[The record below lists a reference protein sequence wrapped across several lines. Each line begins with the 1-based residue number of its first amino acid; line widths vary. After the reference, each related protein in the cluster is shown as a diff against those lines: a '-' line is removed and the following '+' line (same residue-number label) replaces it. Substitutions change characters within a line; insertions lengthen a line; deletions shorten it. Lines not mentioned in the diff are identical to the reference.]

1 MSKRKVTT
9 VTTRTTI
16 TSKRLKGFSL
26 GPIITSDP
34 WNTYGAPFLTF
45 QDIMVMHRV
54 CTSWRKLPFPMYMH
68 VTMNDPD
75 YLVVVRKYAK
85 RFQRDGCK
93 LSIHINYESNS
104 RHEYVYPMLDF
115 SDTLGVC
122 VDALSLSWI
131 SGYHKGIVN
140 LLCISETLTSLR
152 HLSVSGMIIEYF
164 NEVNKLSLTSL
175 IIHGCSF
182 LSVDERAIN
191 STTIETLD
199 IQTDMNIP
207 WNSKLPN
214 LRALTI
220 GYGEFI
226 VSDEQPEWKATSLEF
241 LDVSRMPSLAPWSR
255 ILSRMPNLKELKLP
269 TNDHRLIVDELSL
282 LCPKLERLQIP
293 PWDYHTCW
301 GNIPS
306 FPKTIVQDRSGFICY
321 SM

>member
-1 MSKRKVTT
+1 MSKRKATT
-9 VTTRTTI
+9 TTL

-34 WNTYGAPFLTF
+34 WNTHGAQFLTF
-45 QDIMVMHRV
+45 QDIMVMHLV
-54 CTSWRKLPFPMYMH
+54 CKSWRALPFPMYMH
-68 VTMNDPD
+68 VTMNDPN
-75 YLVVVRKYAK
+75 YLDVVRKYAK
-85 RFQRDGCK
+85 RFQRDECK
-93 LSIHINYESNS
+93 LSIHIDYESNS
-104 RHEYVYPMLDF
+104 RHECEFPMLDF
-115 SDTLGVC
+115 SDTLGAC
-122 VDALSLSWI
+122 VDALSLSWS
-131 SGYHKGIVN
+131 SGYHKGLVS
-140 LLCISETLTSLR
+140 LLRISETLTSLR
-152 HLSVSGMIIEYF
+152 HLSISGMFIEYV
-164 NEVNKLSLTSL
+164 NEVNKLPLTSL
-175 IIHGCSF
+175 TIHGCSF
-182 LSVDERAIN
+182 LSVEERAIN

-199 IQTDMNIP
+199 IQTDMNLP

-269 TNDHRLIVDELSL
+269 TNDPRLIVNELSL

-301 GNIPS
+301 GDPPS
-306 FPKTIVQDRSGFICY
+306 FPKTIVQDRSGFVCY